1 MQKNRKTSSFVTVAL
16 ALLIVVSTAA
26 ASVMAGCG
34 ESSESEKETKAVTE
48 TSVVTKTIE
57 STYYEY
63 ETDSAGNYLESSDS
77 TKKQDSDN
85 KSSSNSSKSQNN
97 SNSSNSGSNAS
108 NSNGSS
114 AVKNNQNSSSSS
126 SNKPASSKV
135 CSIDG
140 NKFRVGEKVTCEYKI
155 TAPEKLEDFAGT
167 VKYDSK
173 YLKVDI
179 ARPSQN
185 MVMNIN
191 IKNKILFNGVNIS
204 GYDFRNG
211 GTLLTVVYE
220 VVGEGST
227 KTDIA
232 WDDVTGVSKSGSG
245 TAFIVD
251 GKPVK
256 GFKYSKTY
264 K

>member
-48 TSVVTKTIE
+48 TRVVTKTIE

-63 ETDSAGNYLESSDS
+63 ETDSAGNGSENSDS

-97 SNSSNSGSNAS
+97 SNSSNS
-108 NSNGSS
+108 NGSS
-114 AVKNNQNSSSSS
+114 AVKNNQSSSSSS
-126 SNKPASSKV
+126 SNKPVSSKV

-191 IKNKILFNGVNIS
+191 IKNKILFNGVNVS

-245 TAFIVD
+245 TAYIVD